1 MDDFNLGNLQESKNE
16 WCVRLLNILT
26 PPIRDGIQSIFT
38 SARKL
43 CIENKEPDKYLLTFQ
58 NLLTRVPQWNPE
70 IISNEVSRILKSSN
84 CTYLEDL
91 ITCVHIIQ
99 LKLLT
104 YARVGVK
111 YKKLDLTIP
120 KLNEFVHKIYINCA
134 RIFYQQAFLFKH
146 DVSPIDVQ
154 KNNVHINQIIKECI
168 MTSVRDSIPFE
179 LIVRSYLDNTQ
190 ETFDEIKESPISEP
204 TPIPPPPRIE
214 PVKQYDAIE
223 LSKEDQTNLHTII
236 KNKVSDDVI
245 SYTPNSIPP
254 NSLDGGFSQLISN
267 EKETYTELD
276 TPIPIK
282 QIPKETV
289 NITPKNT
296 EDTIS
301 TLKENTSVNYSDIS
315 PEIYTH
321 DDMDPPNA
329 LLDCIDL

>member
-26 PPIRDGIQSIFT
+26 PPIRDGIQSIFI

-70 IISNEVSRILKSSN
+70 IISNEVTRILKSSN

-134 RIFYQQAFLFKH
+134 RIFYQQAFLFKT
-146 DVSPIDVQ
+146 DISPIDVQ

-204 TPIPPPPRIE
+204 TPITPPPHIDA
-214 PVKQYDAIE
+214 VKKYNDSE
-223 LSKEDQTNLHTII
+223 LSKEDQTQLHTII
-236 KNKVSDDVI
+236 KNKVSEDVL

-254 NSLDGGFSQLISN
+254 KSLDGGVSQLVTN
-267 EKETYTELD
+267 EKETYPELN
-276 TPIPIK
+276 TPLPIK
-282 QIPKETV
+282 AFPKEDV
-289 NITPKNT
+289 NVLFQNT
-296 EDTIS
+296 DDTLYKI
-301 TLKENTSVNYSDIS
+301 KDHTSVNYSDIS
-315 PEIYTH
+315 PEIYTA
-321 DDMDPPNA
+321 DDMEPPNA